1 MRRPMIVFGMN
12 SMFAV
17 QHLLPEILGL
27 VRQQG
32 FEVAVI
38 APGPERTQKP
48 NGIPVGGCEVR
59 FYSVTMEREMSPLS
73 DLRALWQI
81 WRILRALR
89 PAITNMSTPKMALL
103 GGLAAWLARVPH
115 RIYTLRG
122 LRYETTRS
130 WKRAVLVACERI
142 ACACAHQV
150 ISISRSVQEAALE
163 ERLTAAEKVT
173 VLGDRVSEGIAIPP
187 SVEGQYSSLQELRVK
202 TGIPKGSA
210 VIGFVGRLTRDKG
223 IHELVECFSALRRDG
238 HSVHLLLL
246 GDFEPGDPVDEAT
259 AAFIRSDPGVHW
271 LGYVPQP
278 RPYYQLMDVF
288 VFPTH
293 REGLGKVLLEAAA
306 AGIPV
311 VSTYTTGVIDVVQAG
326 VTGLLVPP
334 GDARALT
341 RAAAT
346 LLGDGEL
353 AERMGKSARL
363 LVQEHFD
370 NSLYLERLGN
380 MLRSLAHTDSGPDR
394 ESAAAMTSCANLPQG
409 R

>member
-1 MRRPMIVFGMN
+1 M
-12 SMFAV
+12 S
-17 QHLLPEILGL
+17 
-27 VRQQG
+27 
-32 FEVAVI
+32 
-38 APGPERTQKP
+38 
-48 NGIPVGGCEVR
+48 VGGCEVG
-59 FYSVTMEREMSPLS
+59 FCPVPMEREISPLS
-73 DLRALWQI
+73 DLRALWRI
-81 WRILRALR
+81 FRILGALR

-142 ACACAHQV
+142 ACSCAHQV
-150 ISISRSVQEAALE
+150 IAISSSVQEAALQ
-163 ERLTAAEKVT
+163 ERLTTAKKIT

-187 SVEGQYSSLQELRVK
+187 CAETQCPSLEELRVK
-202 TGIPKGSA
+202 TGIPEGSA

-238 HSVHLLLL
+238 LAVHLLLL
-246 GDFEPGDPVDEAT
+246 GDFEPGDPVEEAT
-259 AAFIRSDPGVHW
+259 ASLIRSDPDVHW
-271 LGYVPQP
+271 VGYVPQP

-306 AGIPV
+306 AGKPA

-341 RAAAT
+341 RAVAT

-353 AERMGKSARL
+353 AARMGKSARL

-370 NSLYLERLGN
+370 NGIYLERLGS
-380 MLRSLAHTDSGPDR
+380 MLRSMAHTDSGPDR
-394 ESAAAMTSCANLPQG
+394 QTETATPSFANLPRG